1 MEVDL
6 TTTFEYEGE
15 SVAVAGIS
23 GTEYGAVTV
32 TVDGHEVEFSPS
44 MAWHVGREMQKQAK
58 RVRVPPKGA
67 MMSR

>member
-6 TTTFEYEGE
+6 TTTFEYNDET
-15 SVAVAGIS
+15 VAVGGVS
-23 GTEYGAVTV
+23 GVDYGCVTV
-32 TVDGHEVEFSPS
+32 QVDGHEIEFSPS

-58 RVRVPPKGA
+58 RVQVPPKGA